1 MSPNTRSQIRLFC
14 LIYGDSPGS
23 AFEVKINKSETIHML
38 REVIKDM
45 IDVPDNFKAKNLK
58 LWKVNVPI
66 NSPYLNDPSVDIPN
80 VLGGELLLP
89 TNKIENC
96 FSTITEEH
104 IDVIVELPE
113 LPTLTVTRN
122 DNDIIT
128 ILDTMKEMNKEMN
141 EKIDNLIK
149 DKSVIQISSVNEEY
163 LAKIL
168 EYTGLDYKTT
178 TLEEELPGL
187 DLNLNERINAFKW
200 SDEAERLQNGRYK
213 TYITNILKLG
223 SFRRLGIY
231 DTIND
236 NSFLTTSADILPMKL
251 SGTTNL
257 VIVDRHSIA
266 MQLPEKHIR
275 ILFELKK
282 IIVKADTFQIMAEL
296 ISADLKSNYT
306 ILAVLTDLID
316 DWRFYWLNDNDRN
329 IIGFKLPRVNAVALL
344 RKNLAFSE
352 LEQERSENKELGQE
366 LDQVLGISTSEVEE
380 PLPKRQKIKQ
390 IIGTTNV
397 SSDIA
402 SMEDFFDTMTEEEVF
417 RYKAK
422 RLLIPF
428 FSQINFNQWS
438 EQGQAEVEK
447 ELEYFNVNDYDDG

>member
-1 MSPNTRSQIRLFC
+1 
-14 LIYGDSPGS
+14 
-23 AFEVKINKSETIHML
+23 
-38 REVIKDM
+38 
-45 IDVPDNFKAKNLK
+45 
-58 LWKVNVPI
+58 VNVPI

-96 FSTITEEH
+96 FPTITEEH

-113 LPTLTVTRN
+113 LPALT
-122 DNDIIT
+122 
-128 ILDTMKEMNKEMN
+128 
-141 EKIDNLIK
+141 

-200 SDEAERLQNGRYK
+200 SDEAEILQNGRYK

-251 SGTTNL
+251 SGTTDL

-344 RKNLAFSE
+344 RKNLAFAE

-390 IIGTTNV
+390 IFGTANV

-402 SMEDFFDTMTEEEVF
+402 SMEDFFDTMTEEEIF

-422 RLLIPF
+422 RLLISF

-447 ELEYFNVNDYDDG
+447 EKKELEYFNVNDYDDG